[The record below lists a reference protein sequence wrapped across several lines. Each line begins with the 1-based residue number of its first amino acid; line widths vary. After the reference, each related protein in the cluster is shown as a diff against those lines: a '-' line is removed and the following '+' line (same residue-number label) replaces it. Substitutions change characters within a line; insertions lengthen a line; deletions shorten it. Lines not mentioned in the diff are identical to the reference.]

1 MKKEVD
7 LLNLHQWFS
16 VMNSLD
22 RSIEGIPEDTA
33 KKYIELRDALEEDF
47 ISCLKNEVEVIY
59 FDNMVASILITYP
72 RIFSEKNNLIIVN
85 YFAEKDKLTSDD
97 VALFFKNF
105 TQYFKNLP
113 KNEEEKALSCLEKFV
128 EKTKNCMI
136 GLGMSALSEIYQKY
150 PTLKFPEKFKKKL

>member
-33 KKYIELRDALEEDF
+33 KKYLELRDALESDF
-47 ISCLKNEVEVIY
+47 ISCLKKEVEVVY
-59 FDNMVASILITYP
+59 FNSMVTSILITYP

-97 VALFFKNF
+97 VVLFFEKF
-105 TQYFKNLP
+105 AQYYKNLP
-113 KNEEEKALSCLEKFV
+113 KEEEEKALSYLEKFMM
-128 EKTKNCMI
+128 KTRNCFV
-136 GLGMSALSEIYQKY
+136 GLGISALSEIYQKY
-150 PTLKFPEKFKKKL
+150 PTLKLPKKILKKL